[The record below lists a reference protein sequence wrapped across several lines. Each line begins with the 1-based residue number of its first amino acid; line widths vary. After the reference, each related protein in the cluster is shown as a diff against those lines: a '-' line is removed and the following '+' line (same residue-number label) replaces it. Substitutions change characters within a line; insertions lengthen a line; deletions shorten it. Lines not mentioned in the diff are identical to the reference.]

1 MIGCVN
7 HRRLAMATREDKL
20 KKLEERKNQLKAQ
33 IQKLRAK
40 ESTEDRKRD
49 TRRKIVLGAVLL
61 EMVKSGDWSEE
72 KLHNLL
78 ERKLTR
84 PRDRELFGLTLEP
97 NPSVQGEPP
106 KTNSVMTDS

>member
-1 MIGCVN
+1 
-7 HRRLAMATREDKL
+7 MATREEKL
-20 KKLEERKNQLKAQ
+20 KKLEDRKNQLKAQ

-78 ERKLTR
+78 EKKLTR
-84 PRDRELFGLTLEP
+84 PRDRELFGLSLES
-97 NPSVQGEPP
+97 NLSVQGESSMANSE
-106 KTNSVMTDS
+106 KTES

>member
-1 MIGCVN
+1 
-7 HRRLAMATREDKL
+7 MATREEKL
-20 KKLEERKNQLKAQ
+20 KKLEERQAQLRTQ

-61 EMVKSGDWSEE
+61 EMVKSGDWSKE

-84 PRDRELFGLTLEP
+84 PRDRELFGLALEP
-97 NPSVQGEPP
+97 NPSIQDEPSTTSSVI
-106 KTNSVMTDS
+106 TNN